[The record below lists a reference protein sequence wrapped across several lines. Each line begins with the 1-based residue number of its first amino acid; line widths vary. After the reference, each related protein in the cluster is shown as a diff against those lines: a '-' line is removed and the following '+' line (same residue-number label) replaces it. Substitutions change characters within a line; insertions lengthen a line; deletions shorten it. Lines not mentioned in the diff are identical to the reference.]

1 MPPVG
6 RRRDVRRLWPGSGG
20 DSNPA
25 KSGDSAAVLAASA
38 EPSDPLGGRRAW
50 AVWATAV
57 AIYLLAVF
65 HRTSLGVAGIIAA
78 ERFHISASQLATF
91 AVVQAAVY
99 AAMQVPVGAMLDRYG
114 SKALLVTGT
123 VTMTLART
131 GFALTHSFAGGVI
144 ARIFVGAG
152 DAMIFVSV
160 IRLVASWF
168 PPLRAPMVT
177 QATGF
182 IGQIGALVAA
192 GPLAAALHN
201 LGWRTTFLSA
211 AAMGVVLGIVL
222 IVVVKDSPY
231 SGQRRTKV
239 RMGVIL
245 KGVASA
251 WSNPEPASA
260 SGPTSRCNTARR
272 SSASCGV
279 PVPHPG
285 QGLSTGTA
293 SVLLSVMVLATILS
307 SPLFAAAATR
317 YPYSRSTVVLSVLGV
332 MVAAWTIVL
341 VWPGHTPLW
350 MLLVLVVVTAVGGPA
365 SLIGFDLARTFNPPT
380 RTGSATGIVNV
391 GGFVASLITVFLIGI
406 VLDHVAPGGPTTYN
420 TDSFRAAMS
429 TQYLVWGFGAIQL
442 VRLRHLTRREIH
454 ARDEFRHLLPER
466 LREPD

>member
-1 MPPVG
+1 MT
-6 RRRDVRRLWPGSGG
+6 SGDSGPARAG

-91 AVVQAAVY
+91 AVVQLAVY

-123 VTMTLART
+123 VTMTLAQL

-168 PPLRAPMVT
+168 PPLRTPMVT

-251 WSNPEPASA
+251 WSEPGTRLGLWTHFTMQYSA
-260 SGPTSRCNTARR
+260 TVFSILWGFPFLTR
-272 SSASCGV
+272 
-279 PVPHPG
+279 G

-380 RTGSATGIVNV
+380 QLGSATGIVNV